1 MKTKKQILKIIDE
14 RIEYLEKLEV
24 MFFTDK
30 YSVAIQELIRIYE
43 TIFTNR
49 QKPQAHLQR
58 IKAKVY
64 ARV

>member
-14 RIEYLEKLEV
+14 RIEYLEKLEI

-43 TIFTNR
+43 TISTNG
-49 QKPQAHLQR
+49 
-58 IKAKVY
+58 
-64 ARV
+64 